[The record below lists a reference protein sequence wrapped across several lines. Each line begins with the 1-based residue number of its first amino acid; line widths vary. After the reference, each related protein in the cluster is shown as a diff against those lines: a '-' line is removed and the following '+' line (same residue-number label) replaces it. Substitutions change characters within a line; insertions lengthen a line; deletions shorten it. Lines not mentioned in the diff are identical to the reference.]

1 MRAKA
6 RATGKLDEA
15 RIEELQRRML
25 AEVRIY
31 PMIETRETLRLSRA
45 DMANLIGVSVSDLFR
60 IERGDLDHTEIATVR
75 AYIGALGG
83 DLEIGA
89 RFGDERITIG

>member
-1 MRAKA
+1 MRAEA

-15 RIEELQRRML
+15 RIEEVQRLML
-25 AEVRIY
+25 AEVRVF
-31 PMIETRETLRLSRA
+31 PLVDMRKALGLSKA
-45 DMANLIGVSVSDLFR
+45 DMANLIGAPEFEVSR

-83 DLEIGA
+83 DLEIVA